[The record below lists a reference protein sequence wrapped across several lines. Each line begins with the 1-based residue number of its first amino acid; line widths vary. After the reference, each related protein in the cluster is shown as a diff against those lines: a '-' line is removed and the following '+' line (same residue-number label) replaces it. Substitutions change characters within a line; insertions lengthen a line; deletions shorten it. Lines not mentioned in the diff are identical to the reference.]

1 MNTDSVLLY
10 RYGFAA
16 IMLYIIMHVKGKS
29 LHISRS
35 QVPSMILA
43 AILMALSSL
52 LLFES
57 YNYMDVGIAS
67 TLLFVYPVM
76 VAVINTVFYRER
88 VSVVTVAAI
97 TLSTLGIMQLNHSGG
112 GGSFN
117 TTGTILVLL
126 AALSYALYMVL
137 INRTSLCRVDSMVMT
152 FYSVAIG
159 IVVFMT
165 GIINKGFTPVE
176 SALGWT
182 CALSLALFP
191 TIISLVTMAI
201 AIHNIGSTPTAILG
215 ALEPVTALIIGICV
229 FGERLTITAVIG
241 IILVVGSVTLLIT
254 AKPAVRMAKQIV
266 HSHRF
271 HIHRR
276 ISK

>member
-1 MNTDSVLLY
+1 MNADSVLLY

-16 IMLYIIMHVKGKS
+16 VMLFIIMHIKGKS
-29 LHISRS
+29 LRISRS
-35 QVPSMILA
+35 QVPAITIA

-52 LLFES
+52 LLFEA

-112 GGSFN
+112 GESFN

-126 AALSYALYMVL
+126 AALSYAVYMVL
-137 INRTSLCRVDSMVMT
+137 INRSSLCRVDSMVMT

-159 IVVFMT
+159 IVVFMA
-165 GIINKGFTPVE
+165 GIYIKGFTPVE
-176 SALGWT
+176 GALGWT

-229 FGERLTITAVIG
+229 FGERLTVNSVIG

-254 AKPAVRMAKQIV
+254 AKPAVRMAKQMVRTRHI
-266 HSHRF
+266 SFHR
-271 HIHRR
+271 HR
-276 ISK
+276 